1 MKIALLGYGK
11 MGKLIESLAIN
22 KGHTIELK
30 ISSKNINDL
39 TIDNLK
45 KCDTAIEFS
54 TPDNALDNI
63 LTCVKSKIP
72 LVVGTTG
79 KWYEQLDL
87 VKEQVKINDTA
98 LLYATNFS
106 IGVNIFFAVNN
117 YLAEIMKSY
126 NNYNPEI
133 EEIHH
138 TQKKDSPSGTAITIA
153 NGILSRLTNKTKW
166 ENITQDDN
174 NKHYFNNDVLPIKS
188 VRKDPAPGTH
198 TVKYISPTDTIEICH
213 EAFNRN
219 GFASGALL
227 ASEWLNGKKGIFT
240 MQDILKF

>member
-1 MKIALLGYGK
+1 MSALEK
-11 MGKLIESLAIN
+11 
-22 KGHTIELK
+22 
-30 ISSKNINDL
+30 
-39 TIDNLK
+39 
-45 KCDTAIEFS
+45 
-54 TPDNALDNI
+54 I
-63 LTCVKSKIP
+63 LTCVNARIP

-79 KWYEQLDL
+79 QWYEQLDL
-87 VKEQVKINDTA
+87 VKKEVEANKTA

-106 IGVNIFFAVNN
+106 IGVNIFFAINN

-166 ENITQDDN
+166 ENIVLKDN
-174 NKHYFNNDVLPIKS
+174 EKHHFSNDTLQIKS

-198 TVKYISPTDTIEICH
+198 IVKYISPTDTIQICH

-219 GFASGALL
+219 GFALGSVL
-227 ASEWLNGKKGIFT
+227 ASEWLHGKKGIFT
-240 MQDILKF
+240 MEDIIKF